1 MIGYISCLISFALC
15 TFVYIRMLR
24 REEPGTLGKKSAV
37 PVVLGF
43 IAPIISTVLV
53 IVVNI
58 ITVKITGSKTS
69 IYIQNPVLRSF
80 AKAFF
85 GAGFTEEF
93 IKLLFA
99 LLAIAIVRPKNVYTY
114 ALMFIGVGFGFTALE
129 EIVYGGDNLFSSL
142 IRIPGFALHMVFGMI
157 MGEHLGLAR
166 FKKKQGTDGSS
177 IHVVAAFVLPVLWH
191 TAYDAATVDNA
202 GLETE
207 NDIALVLALV
217 VGIASIVLQFV
228 MLSKFKKRSKNLC
241 QLEFSE

>member
-1 MIGYISCLISFALC
+1 
-15 TFVYIRMLR
+15 
-24 REEPGTLGKKSAV
+24 
-37 PVVLGF
+37 
-43 IAPIISTVLV
+43 
-53 IVVNI
+53 
-58 ITVKITGSKTS
+58 
-69 IYIQNPVLRSF
+69 
-80 AKAFF
+80 
-85 GAGFTEEF
+85 
-93 IKLLFA
+93 
-99 LLAIAIVRPKNVYTY
+99 
-114 ALMFIGVGFGFTALE
+114 
-129 EIVYGGDNLFSSL
+129 
-142 IRIPGFALHMVFGMI
+142 MVFGMI

-228 MLSKFKKRSKNLC
+228 MLSKFKIRSKNLC